1 MKENLRNWKKL
12 TMIYE
17 DYAIFTPGPVKMS
30 EEILEVGAK
39 QTPYFRNS
47 AFSDVTFACENGL
60 LDMVNAPAGSKV
72 IFLTASGT
80 AGMEAAV
87 MNLLNKNDHALVVN
101 GGGFG
106 ARFVDI
112 CSTHAVPHTDFKVEN
127 TNLTDIEGSAPEA
140 TYTALVVNAHETS
153 VGHLYDLDAMGEYA
167 LKNDMLYIV
176 DAISMLVTDPLDMQ
190 KSNIDVV
197 IASSQK
203 GLALP
208 PGLTMV
214 VLAPKAQNK
223 LQNVSSLYF
232 NFKDYLANGER
243 GQTPYTP
250 AVTIMLQLEA
260 RLEQIKK
267 RGGVAQSIAAA
278 KEVAEYFRKSIKA
291 LPLKEYTPYMPNA
304 MTTLTPTDG
313 KSAMDVVNA
322 LEENY
327 KVMVCPNGGA
337 ERDIVFRVSHMGE
350 MSKEYTDILINALYD
365 YYAVTRLN
373 TKCE

>member
-1 MKENLRNWKKL
+1 
-12 TMIYE
+12 MIYE

-30 EEILEVGAK
+30 EEILELGAK

-47 AFSDVTFACENGL
+47 EFSDVTFRCENGL
-60 LDMVNAPAGSKV
+60 LEMVNAPEGSKV

-87 MNLLNKNDHALVVN
+87 MNFLNKNDKALVVN

-106 ARFVDI
+106 SRFENI
-112 CSTHAVPHTDFKVEN
+112 CTSHEVPHTNFKVKN
-127 TNLTDIEGSAPEA
+127 TNLSDIESLAPEEH
-140 TYTALVVNAHETS
+140 YTALVVNAHETS
-153 VGHLYDLDAMGEYA
+153 VGHLYDLDAMGAYA
-167 LKNDMLYIV
+167 SKNNMLYMV

-190 KSNIDVV
+190 QSNIDVV

-214 VLAPKAQNK
+214 ILAPDALKK
-223 LQNVSSLYF
+223 LQDINSLYF
-232 NFKDYLANGER
+232 NFKDYLKNGER

-260 RLEQIKK
+260 RLNQIKA
-267 RGGVAQSIAAA
+267 RGGVSQSIAHA
-278 KEVAEYFRKSIKA
+278 KEIADYFRESIKA
-291 LPLKEYTPYMPNA
+291 LPVKEYTPYMPNA

-313 KSAMDVVNA
+313 KSAMDIVND
-322 LEENY
+322 LEKNY
-327 KVMVCPNGGA
+327 KVMVCPNGGP
-337 ERDIVFRVSHMGE
+337 ERDIVFRISHMGE
-350 MSKEYTDILINALYD
+350 MTKQYTDILINALHD
-365 YYAVTRLN
+365 YYGIARA
-373 TKCE
+373 

>member
-1 MKENLRNWKKL
+1 MKESLKNWKKL
-12 TMIYE
+12 KMIYE

-30 EEILEVGAK
+30 EEILQVGAQ

-47 AFSDVTFACENGL
+47 KFSDVTFACENGL
-60 LDMVNAPAGSKV
+60 LEMVNAPEGSKV

-87 MNLLNKNDHALVVN
+87 MNFLNKNDNALVVN

-106 ARFVDI
+106 ERFVDI
-112 CSTHAVPHTDFKVEN
+112 CATHEIPHTNFKVKN
-127 TNLTDIEGSAPEA
+127 TNLTEIESIVPDE

-153 VGHLYDLDAMGEYA
+153 IGHLYNLDAMGDYA
-167 LKNDMLYIV
+167 VKNDMLYIV

-190 KSNIDVV
+190 QSNIDVV

-214 VLAPKAQNK
+214 ILAPKAIQK
-223 LQNVSSLYF
+223 LQNINSLYF
-232 NFKDYLANGER
+232 NFKDYLMNGER

-250 AVTIMLQLEA
+250 AVTIMLQLHA
-260 RLEQIKK
+260 RLNQIKK
-267 RGGVAQSIAAA
+267 RGGIAQSIANA
-278 KEVAEYFRKSIKA
+278 KEVANYFRESIKA

-313 KSAMDVVNA
+313 KSAMDIVNA

-350 MSKEYTDILINALYD
+350 MTREYTDILINALHE
-365 YYAVTRLN
+365 YYGVARA
-373 TKCE
+373 

>member
-1 MKENLRNWKKL
+1 
-12 TMIYE
+12 MIYE

-30 EEILEVGAK
+30 EEILQVGAK

-47 AFSDVTFACENGL
+47 EFSDVTFACENGFL
-60 LDMVNAPAGSKV
+60 EMVNAPEGSKV

-80 AGMEAAV
+80 AGMESAV
-87 MNLLNKNDHALVVN
+87 MNLLNENDNALVVN

-106 ARFVDI
+106 QRFVDI
-112 CSTHAVPHTDFKVEN
+112 CTTHAVPHTDFKVKD
-127 TNLTDIEGSAPEA
+127 TNLTNIESLAPNEK
-140 TYTALVVNAHETS
+140 YTSLVVNAHETS
-153 VGHLYDLDAMGEYA
+153 VGHLYNLNAMGEYA

-190 KSNIDVV
+190 QSNIDVV

-214 VLAPKAQNK
+214 ILAPKAIKK
-223 LQNVSSLYF
+223 LQNINSLYF
-232 NFKDYLANGER
+232 NFKDYLTNGER

-260 RLEQIKK
+260 RLNQIKK
-267 RGGVAQSIAAA
+267 RGGIAQSIASA
-278 KEVAEYFRKSIKA
+278 KEVANYFRESIKA

-304 MTTLTPTDG
+304 MTTLTPADG
-313 KSAMDVVNA
+313 KSAMDIVNA

-327 KVMVCPNGGA
+327 KVMVCPNGGP
-337 ERDIVFRVSHMGE
+337 ERDTVFRVSHMGE
-350 MSKEYTDILINALYD
+350 MTKEYTDILINALHD
-365 YYAVTRLN
+365 YYGKPRI
-373 TKCE
+373 

>member
-1 MKENLRNWKKL
+1 
-12 TMIYE
+12 MIYE

-30 EEILEVGAK
+30 EEILQVGAK

-60 LDMVNAPAGSKV
+60 LEMVNAPAGSKV

-87 MNLLNKNDHALVVN
+87 MNLLSRDDHALVVN

-106 ARFVDI
+106 ERFVNI
-112 CSTHAVPHTDFKVEN
+112 CATHAIPHTNFRVKN
-127 TNLTDIEGSAPEA
+127 TNLSDIEALAPDEN
-140 TYTALVVNAHETS
+140 YTALVVNAHETS
-153 VGHLYDLDAMGEYA
+153 VGHLYNLDALGDYA
-167 LKNDMLYIV
+167 INKGMLHIV

-190 KSNIDVV
+190 QSHIDVV

-214 VLAPKAQNK
+214 ILAPKAIDR
-223 LQNVSSLYF
+223 LQKINSLYF
-232 NFKDYLANGER
+232 NFKDYLTNGER

-260 RLEQIKK
+260 RLKQIKR
-267 RGGVAQSIAAA
+267 RGGIAHSIANA
-278 KEVAEYFRKSIKA
+278 KEVANYFRKSIKA

-304 MTTLTPTDG
+304 MTALTPTDG
-313 KSAMDVVNA
+313 KSAMDIVNA
-322 LEENY
+322 LETDY

-337 ERDIVFRVSHMGE
+337 QRDVVFRVSHMGE
-350 MSKEYTDILINALYD
+350 VTTEYTDILINALHE
-365 YYAVTRLN
+365 YYAVART
-373 TKCE
+373 

>member
-1 MKENLRNWKKL
+1 
-12 TMIYE
+12 MIYE

-30 EEILEVGAK
+30 DEILAVGAK

-47 AFSDVTFACENGL
+47 EFSDVTFACENGL
-60 LDMVNAPAGSKV
+60 LEMVNAPADSKV

-87 MNLLNKNDHALVVN
+87 MNLLTKDDNALVVN

-106 ARFVDI
+106 ERFVKICATHDI
-112 CSTHAVPHTDFKVEN
+112 PHTDFKVKN
-127 TNLTDIEGSAPEA
+127 TNLTDIERLAPNEI
-140 TYTALVVNAHETS
+140 YTALVVNAHETS
-153 VGHLYDLDAMGEYA
+153 VGHLYNLDAIGEYA
-167 LKNDMLYIV
+167 IKNNMFTIV

-190 KSNIDVV
+190 QSNIDVV

-214 VLAPKAQNK
+214 ILNPKAQEKIKDIN
-223 LQNVSSLYF
+223 SLYF
-232 NFKDYLANGER
+232 NFKDYLTNGER

-260 RLEQIKK
+260 RLKQIKK
-267 RGGVAQSIAAA
+267 RGGVSQSIASA
-278 KEVAEYFRKSIKA
+278 KDVADYFRKNIKA

-304 MTTLTPTDG
+304 MTALMPTDG
-313 KSAMDVVNA
+313 KSAMDIVNA

-337 ERDIVFRVSHMGE
+337 ERDSVFRVSHMGE
-350 MSKEYTDILINALYD
+350 MTKEYTDILINALHN
-365 YYAVTRLN
+365 YYGVART
-373 TKCE
+373 

>member
-1 MKENLRNWKKL
+1 
-12 TMIYE
+12 MIYE

-30 EEILEVGAK
+30 EEILQVGAT
-39 QTPYFRNS
+39 QTPYFRNND
-47 AFSDVTFACENGL
+47 FSEVTFACEKGL
-60 LDMVNAPAGSKV
+60 LEMVNAPEGAKV

-87 MNLLNKNDHALVVN
+87 MNLLNKDDNALVVN

-112 CSTHAVPHTDFKVEN
+112 CATHAIPHTDFKVAK
-127 TNLTDIEGSAPEA
+127 TNLSDIESLAPEE

-153 VGHLYDLDAMGEYA
+153 IGHLYNLDAVGDYA
-167 LKNDMLYIV
+167 AKNDMLHIV

-190 KSNIDVV
+190 QSNIDVV

-214 VLAPKAQNK
+214 ILAPKAIKK
-223 LQNVSSLYF
+223 LQNINSVYF
-232 NFKDYLANGER
+232 NFKDYLTNGER
-243 GQTPYTP
+243 GQSPYTP

-260 RLEQIKK
+260 RLKQIKE
-267 RGGVAQSIAAA
+267 RGGITQSIANA
-278 KEVAEYFRKSIKA
+278 KEVADFFRKSIKA

-313 KSAMDVVNA
+313 KSAMDIVHA
-322 LEENY
+322 LEVNY

-337 ERDIVFRVSHMGE
+337 ERDTVFRVSHMGE
-350 MSKEYTDILINALYD
+350 MTKEYTDILINALHD
-365 YYAVTRLN
+365 YYGVARP
-373 TKCE
+373 